1 MNPTTTASYKLV
13 PTEAIQKIYNTY
25 CSLFAQRERF
35 ESLFKKM
42 EYTTRLMVMLV
53 MVNALWCVG
62 INALSPRGNGKY
74 SVEVIINFVF

>member
-1 MNPTTTASYKLV
+1 
-13 PTEAIQKIYNTY
+13 
-25 CSLFAQRERF
+25 
-35 ESLFKKM
+35 M

-74 SVEVIINFVF
+74 SVEV